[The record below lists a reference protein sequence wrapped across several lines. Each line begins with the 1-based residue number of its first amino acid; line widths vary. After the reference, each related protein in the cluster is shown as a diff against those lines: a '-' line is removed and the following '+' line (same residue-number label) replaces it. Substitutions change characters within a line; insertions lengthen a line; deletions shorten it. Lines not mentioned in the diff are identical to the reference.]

1 MTPELEQIIRD
12 AKDPSH
18 SSNVFTSLYAK
29 YKRVR
34 EKVVAKK
41 IQGDILKQVDG
52 TIVSLSLNVKDLKN
66 ITNEES
72 LLVAAEYVKTTLDS
86 CHQSLDF
93 LESLI

>member
-18 SSNVFTSLYAK
+18 SNNVFTTLYIK

-52 TIVSLSLNVKDLKN
+52 TIVSLHLNVKDLKN

-72 LLVAAEYVKTTLDS
+72 LVVAAEYVKTTLDS